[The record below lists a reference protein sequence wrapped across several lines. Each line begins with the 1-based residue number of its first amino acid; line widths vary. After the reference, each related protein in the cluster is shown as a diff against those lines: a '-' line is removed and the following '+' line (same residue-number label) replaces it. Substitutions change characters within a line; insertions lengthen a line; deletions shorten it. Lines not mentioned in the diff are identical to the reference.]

1 MDVWQTIGFAL
12 AAALLCV
19 MVRRWQPELGALVAV
34 GAGAILLLGVLE
46 QLQGVKSVMER
57 LATLSGLG
65 NGYLSLLLKVLAIGY
80 VAELAAQTCADLGE
94 GGLAMKVSLCGKL
107 VIFSLAAPLMYSFL
121 ELIVGLL
128 P

>member
-34 GAGAILLLGVLE
+34 GAGAILLLGVLG
-46 QLQGVKSVMER
+46 QLQSVQGVMER
-57 LATLSGLG
+57 MAALSGLG
-65 NGYLSLLLKVLAIGY
+65 EGYMTLLLKVLAIGY
-80 VAELAAQTCADLGE
+80 VAELAAQTCTDLGE
-94 GGLAMKVSLCGKL
+94 GGLAMKVALCGKL
-107 VIFSLAAPLMYSFL
+107 AIFSLAAPLMYSFL
-121 ELIVGLL
+121 ELVVGML